1 MRNSKAYAR
10 FKTANSVLF
19 IILGAAIVYQMFH
32 TVGLRFEAV
41 PGLVLGAAMLA
52 LGVHRAFLVLRIRQ

>member
-10 FKTANSVLF
+10 FKAANSILF
-19 IILGAAIVYQMFH
+19 VVLGAAIVYQMLR

-41 PGLVLGAAMLA
+41 PGIILGAAMFA
-52 LGVHRAFLVLRIRQ
+52 LGIHRAYLVLRVRQ